1 MATSSSNTMGED
13 DGMMENKDGPSTE
26 PSGPSTEAS
35 SSPEDTAQKKP
46 VCLIVLGMAGS
57 GKTTFVQ
64 VMEGCGANQFG
75 TQPTSYV
82 YDHQRINAV
91 NKCVT

>member
-1 MATSSSNTMGED
+1 MGAD
-13 DGMMENKDGPSTE
+13 DGTMENKDGPSAE
-26 PSGPSTEAS
+26 PSRPTEES

-64 VMEGCGANQFG
+64 VMQVCGANQLII
-75 TQPTSYV
+75 S
-82 YDHQRINAV
+82 
-91 NKCVT
+91 